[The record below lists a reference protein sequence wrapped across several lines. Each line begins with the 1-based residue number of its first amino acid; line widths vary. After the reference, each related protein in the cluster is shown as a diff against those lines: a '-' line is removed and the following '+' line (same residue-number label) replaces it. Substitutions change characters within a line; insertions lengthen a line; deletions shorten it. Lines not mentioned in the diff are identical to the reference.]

1 MQTTNSQARGMH
13 TRSDDNNS
21 DDDSS
26 DDNSSDEASI
36 CNDLIIQGA
45 RTMINNKVSNRHN
58 WLIYLTKYLKQAGLE
73 AIHLALG
80 IHLAVMEKNLE
91 FLKLLITQG
100 AKIDCTNNVNDYL

>member
-58 WLIYLTKYLKQAGLE
+58 
-73 AIHLALG
+73 
-80 IHLAVMEKNLE
+80 
-91 FLKLLITQG
+91 
-100 AKIDCTNNVNDYL
+100 